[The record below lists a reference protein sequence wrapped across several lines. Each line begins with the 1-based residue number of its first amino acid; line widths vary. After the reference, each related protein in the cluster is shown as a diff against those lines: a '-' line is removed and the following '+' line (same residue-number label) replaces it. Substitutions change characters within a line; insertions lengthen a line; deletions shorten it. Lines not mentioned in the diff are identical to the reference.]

1 MPIGRDYVPV
11 QQEAVSQD
19 GPSTQIPCKIARAQI
34 SWVGNVTVGRKNREK
49 GEEGKEEVR
58 ETKEG
63 GDEIILKV
71 QLQLIVMDYNTISI
85 AGENLSTP
93 FISRQF

>member
-1 MPIGRDYVPV
+1 MDLQPKSLVRL
-11 QQEAVSQD
+11 Q
-19 GPSTQIPCKIARAQI
+19 GPRFLE
-34 SWVGNVTVGRKNREK
+34 WGNVTVGRKNREK
-49 GEEGKEEVR
+49 GEEGKEEV

-63 GDEIILKV
+63 GDEIILNV

-85 AGENLSTP
+85 AGENISTR

>member
-1 MPIGRDYVPV
+1 MPVGRDYVPV
-11 QQEAVSQD
+11 QQEAVSHD

-49 GEEGKEEVR
+49 GEEGKEEAR

-71 QLQLIVMDYNTISI
+71 QLQLRLISN
-85 AGENLSTP
+85 GL
-93 FISRQF
+93 

>member
-1 MPIGRDYVPV
+1 M
-11 QQEAVSQD
+11 
-19 GPSTQIPCKIARAQI
+19 
-34 SWVGNVTVGRKNREK
+34 GNVTVGRKNREK
-49 GEEGKEEVR
+49 GEERKEEVR

-85 AGENLSTP
+85 AGENISTP